1 LRTDKCDRC
10 NLVNAALA
18 RYNKRAAMNG
28 SRSSMFSTIRFP
40 GQATGLLMLAA
51 AAFHAVP
58 VFADEG
64 FPFGFEM
71 TLDAAR
77 QPGSKRVPTLEIG
90 DNGEAVLELWCKGGK
105 GQFSVAGNTVIF
117 VAGPLEDRACPP
129 AKAQADDDLIAALSE
144 AATWTRQGDVIS
156 FIGTRPLRF
165 RLLTN

>member
-1 LRTDKCDRC
+1 
-10 NLVNAALA
+10 
-18 RYNKRAAMNG
+18 
-28 SRSSMFSTIRFP
+28 MFST
-40 GQATGLLMLAA
+40 TGFLKQTAMALLLAMA
-51 AAFHAVP
+51 AVP
-58 VFADEG
+58 VHAESS

-77 QPGSKRVPTLEIG
+77 QPGSKRIPTLEIG

-117 VAGPLEDRACPP
+117 VPGPMEDRACPP
-129 AKAQADDDLIAALSE
+129 AKAQADDELVAALSE

-156 FIGTRPLRF
+156 FAGTRPLRF